1 MFYVLFDEYNI
12 ISTEDFGMVAE
23 YLAAGM
29 RLYGYTDQE
38 DFKNLLMYE
47 CTKVII

>member
-12 ISTEDFGMVAE
+12 ISTEDLGMLSE
-23 YLAAGM
+23 YMAIGM

-38 DFKNLLMYE
+38 DYKNLLMYE
-47 CTKVII
+47 CTKVTV